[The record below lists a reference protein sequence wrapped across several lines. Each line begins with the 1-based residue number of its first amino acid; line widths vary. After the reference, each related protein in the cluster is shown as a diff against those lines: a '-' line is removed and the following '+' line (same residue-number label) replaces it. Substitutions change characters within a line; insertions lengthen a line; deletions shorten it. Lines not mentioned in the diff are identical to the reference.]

1 MNKPAQP
8 TTAEMREWFERG
20 FTNDPHTAWYNCS
33 ILLDRLEAA
42 DNEASTLALSLWK
55 RHYKKDS
62 PVFELCDS
70 VAGIISQI
78 DNMSA
83 GISNSLEA
91 ANAEIRE
98 SQEALDEQAKELEM
112 ANRVVAEAGR
122 KEYKYQTKLE
132 TLEYRHECLKQI
144 HKDSTGILRTSRVD
158 EIIDEYIKWEEDDD

>member
-1 MNKPAQP
+1 MGKPTQP
-8 TTAEMREWFERG
+8 TTVEIRKRNDYVNQLGSYHYTFSDGRLANRDRG
-20 FTNDPHTAWYNCS
+20 
-33 ILLDRLEAA
+33 ILLD
-42 DNEASTLALSLWK
+42 
-55 RHYKKDS
+55 
-62 PVFELCDS
+62 
-70 VAGIISQI
+70 
-78 DNMSA
+78 
-83 GISNSLEA
+83 SLEA

-98 SQEALDEQAKELEM
+98 SQEAFGEQAKELEM